1 MRFIIYLI
9 IGFLSAALSDPVYAE
24 TLRVFPGEYVI
35 TQSAR
40 FATFRNESAPAAH
53 RTIRS
58 LGRGAALVERS
69 AGVRAAFRRHEAV
82 KFDPEDTFCAE
93 LLAAGSAESCSP
105 NFELRSF
112 GSPQKN
118 TDPLLQEQWGFER
131 IGASRVYSELQ
142 ALPTSIVAVVDS
154 GIDFTHPDLKD
165 VVWENEGEIP
175 NNGLDDDGNG
185 YVDDRYGI
193 DVATRRVDPV
203 DGFGH
208 GTHIAGII
216 GALPLN
222 GVGIRGLVPNVKIV
236 TVKIFDDK
244 GVGSLAGAIE
254 ALEYVEGLRQRGVPI
269 RAVNGSW
276 GGGGPSE
283 ELKRVIDRL
292 GELGVI
298 FSAAAGNEGVDVD
311 EKPQYPASFTSSNV
325 IAVASLN
332 EAGKRSS
339 FSNYGRSSV
348 DLAAPGEGV
357 VSTVPGGDYAYYA
370 GTSMAAP
377 FVTSAVALVSAKYP
391 TLTVAEIIGVIR
403 DGAKSSTSLLQE
415 ITSGGELSLLSLFG
429 NLSGVGLCNDSTC
442 AEPAVTLNRLFFGE
456 KRKGGVRKLK
466 EVSPGAPI
474 EVVVRGNGS
483 GQIPVRL
490 AVNGRSCSSAVT
502 VSVEKGSG
510 SLSLNTSKSLSF
522 YEKLSV
528 ESMGRVSSISIKKS
542 RTQSLRRAR
551 AIGVRSIC
559 HSLIR
564 RSR

>member
-9 IGFLSAALSDPVYAE
+9 IGFLSAVLSDPVCAE

-40 FATFRNESAPAAH
+40 FATFRNEAAPSSH
-53 RTIRS
+53 RIIRP
-58 LGRGAALVERS
+58 LGHGADLVERS
-69 AGVRAAFRRHEAV
+69 AGVRAEFRRHEAV

-93 LLAAGSAESCSP
+93 LLAEGSAKSCSP

-112 GSPQKN
+112 GSSQKN

-175 NNGLDDDGNG
+175 NNGADDDGNG

-203 DGFGH
+203 DNFGH
-208 GTHIAGII
+208 GTHISGII
-216 GALPLN
+216 GALPMN
-222 GVGIRGLVPNVKIV
+222 DIGIRGLVPNVKIV
-236 TVKIFDDK
+236 TVKIFDEK

-254 ALEYVEGLRQRGVPI
+254 ALEYVEELRKREIPI

-283 ELKRVIDRL
+283 ELKSVIDRL

-298 FSAAAGNEGVDVD
+298 FSAAAGNEGVDVG
-311 EKPQYPASFTSSNV
+311 ERPQYPASFNSSNV

-348 DLAAPGEGV
+348 DIAAPGEGI
-357 VSTVPGGDYAYYA
+357 VSTVPGGGYAYYA

-377 FVTSAVALVSAKYP
+377 FVTSVVALISAKYP
-391 TLTVAEIIGVIR
+391 TLTASEIIGVIR
-403 DGAKSSTSLLQE
+403 NGAKSSTSLLQE
-415 ITSGGELSLLSLFG
+415 ITSGGELSLLPLFG
-429 NLSGVGLCNDSTC
+429 DLSEDGSCNSFTC
-442 AEPAVTLNRLFFGE
+442 AKHSVTVNQLFFGE
-456 KRKGGVRKLK
+456 RRKGGVRKLK
-466 EVSPGAPI
+466 EVSPGGSI
-474 EVVVRGNGS
+474 EVVVRGSGS
-483 GQIPVRL
+483 GDIPVRL
-490 AVNGRSCSSAVT
+490 AVNGRTCSATVT
-502 VSVEKGSG
+502 VSVDKGSG
-510 SLSLNTSKSLSF
+510 ILSLNTSKNLSF

-528 ESMGRVSSISIKKS
+528 ESSGRVSSIPIKKS